1 MADANQITPAQFFE
15 EMVPAGFE
23 ADAASNP
30 PQDDATIQYVVTG
43 DGGGEWALQIA
54 GGKLKVIR
62 GRADN
67 PLVTYTVSA
76 KDLVDAVNGVGGA
89 APGLIVPP
97 RRQGRSGS
105 GAAVKALRGTMALN
119 LTRPEGGDPFKI
131 EMCFNGAAA
140 PRTTM
145 TIAMADYIAMGEGK
159 LNGQEA
165 FMTGKMR
172 VEGDM
177 GFLMQV
183 GMATAS

>member
-15 EMVPAGFE
+15 QIVPAGFE
-23 ADAASNP
+23 ADAAGNP
-30 PQDDATIQYVVTG
+30 PQDDATVQYVVTG
-43 DGGGEWALQIA
+43 EGGGEWALQIA
-54 GGKLKVIR
+54 GGKLNVVKGKV
-62 GRADN
+62 DS

-76 KDLVDAVNGVGGA
+76 ADLIDAVNGANGA
-89 APGLIVPP
+89 APTLIIPP
-97 RRQGRSGS
+97 RRQGRPGA

-119 LTRPEGGDPFKI
+119 LTRPQGGEPFKL

-145 TIAMADYIAMGEGK
+145 TMAISDYVAMGEGK